1 MAALRAHLAGLNDW
15 SASFDACPVT
25 DFKLEEEIVSFAV
38 SAGAATGR
46 VNLSL
51 EERSAYPRTG
61 ALAFADGSEELVR
74 AVETASTA
82 ISRGAALDAVVRAL
96 VEGLPVDAALVQ
108 GLPAPPALA
117 AASVPTAK
125 SDDDMEDDDDDDDDD
140 DEMDDDMDY
149 GWERGAELE
158 NQLLRLRHS
167 WELKDQ
173 ERR

>member
-96 VEGLPVDAALVQ
+96 VEGLPVDGV
-108 GLPAPPALA
+108 PPATVLA
-117 AASVPTAK
+117 TPPSPP
-125 SDDDMEDDDDDDDDD
+125 
-140 DEMDDDMDY
+140 
-149 GWERGAELE
+149 RGRFFAPSPRRSPSRP
-158 NQLLRLRHS
+158 RLFQSRPARPRT
-167 WELKDQ
+167 LAIA
-173 ERR
+173 